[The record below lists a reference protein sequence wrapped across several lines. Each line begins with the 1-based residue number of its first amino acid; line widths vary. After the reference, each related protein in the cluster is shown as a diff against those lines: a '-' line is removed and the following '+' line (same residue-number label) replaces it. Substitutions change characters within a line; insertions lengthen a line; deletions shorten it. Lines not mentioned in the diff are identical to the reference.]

1 MSLREEYRASL
12 KCREVE
18 EPIDL
23 WLHRPIAFLL
33 AKVAARTPVTPNQLT
48 AVSLVI
54 GVAGGAMLV
63 VNQPYARWVAA
74 ALIVVSAVVD
84 CADGML
90 ARMTK
95 RTSDLGR
102 MLDGCADAVT
112 GFVAVVGSA
121 FVIFKLYPRP
131 TYMPA
136 IIVAVAY
143 VTVRSSLLHTIAYD
157 HYKNLFMRLTVRG
170 TADTEDLEQARVR
183 YRQEKERPR
192 TLLVRGA
199 WRVYLDYLKGQR
211 QFIRWF
217 DPYSVVRM
225 NQLPAWS
232 ETVAETYRRRSLRLM
247 HVWRSA
253 FGVGSLV
260 FGFALFNAF
269 GRPDLL
275 LAYRLILMNAV
286 FFLYL
291 MPAQRRASREAF
303 RELGVSREKTAPGPK
318 PTDEPW
324 ATETHEKHA

>member
-1 MSLREEYRASL
+1 MSLRAEYRATL

-48 AVSLVI
+48 GVSLVI
-54 GVAGGAMLV
+54 GVAGGATLV
-63 VNQPYARWVAA
+63 VNHPYAGLVAA
-74 ALIVVSAVVD
+74 ALIFLSAVVD

-112 GFVAVVGSA
+112 GFAAVVGSL
-121 FVIFKLYPRP
+121 FVIFKLYPKP
-131 TYMPA
+131 AYMPA
-136 IIVAVAY
+136 VIVAVAY

-157 HYKNLFMRLTVRG
+157 HYKNLFVRLTVPG
-170 TADTEDLEQARVR
+170 TSDTEDLEQARVR
-183 YRQEKERPR
+183 YRQEKEQPQS
-192 TLLVRGA
+192 LLLRGA

-211 QFIRWF
+211 QVIRWF
-217 DPYSVVRM
+217 DPHTVVRM
-225 NQLPAWS
+225 GQLPAWS
-232 ETVAETYRRRSLRLM
+232 EAVAETYRRHALRLM
-247 HVWRSA
+247 QVWRSA
-253 FGVGSLV
+253 FGVGSMV

-269 GRPDLL
+269 GRPDLFL
-275 LAYRLILMNAV
+275 GYRLILMNAV

-291 MPAQRRASREAF
+291 MPAQRRASRQAF
-303 RELGVSREKTAPGPK
+303 RELGVLREQAVPSPK

-324 ATETHEKHA
+324 ATEAREKHA